1 MKIGELASKC
11 EISTDTVRFYE
22 KEGLIRS
29 QRLANGYRDYTE
41 EMLFIVQFV
50 RAAQG
55 LGFTLAEIRKD
66 IPALLDGE
74 LPQSHVAEILEG
86 KIAAIDQR
94 IEGLLELR
102 NRLEEQLGKAC
113 PIQMRNGAI
122 VSQFVVRGAGSLTR
136 R

>member
-102 NRLEEQLGKAC
+102 NRLEEQLGKVC

-122 VSQFVVRGAGSLTR
+122 VSQFAVRGAGPLTKR
-136 R
+136 